1 MEPEVDDSVCPV
13 CDGSTYVGETISCE
27 VCCRWFHFSCVG
39 VDHGDACVQSEVS
52 REILLLLTVA
62 KRQKLIDL
70 SISRYVFSSVTGLR
84 LDTV

>member
-52 REILLLLTVA
+52 REIIILLTVA
-62 KRQKLIDL
+62 KRQI
-70 SISRYVFSSVTGLR
+70 
-84 LDTV
+84 

>member
-52 REILLLLTVA
+52 REI
-62 KRQKLIDL
+62 I
-70 SISRYVFSSVTGLR
+70 
-84 LDTV
+84 

>member
-52 REILLLLTVA
+52 RDIIILLTVA

-70 SISRYVFSSVTGLR
+70 SISRYVFSSYR
-84 LDTV
+84 DRAWA